1 VWARRFDKVLVDDRI
16 VRLVP
21 QLLGKPF
28 YKKKKLPVPVNLVA
42 SKLKEEVRIL
52 RTIIKRLYAI
62 SYLFLPERAY

>member
-1 VWARRFDKVLVDDRI
+1 VDDRI

-42 SKLKEEVRIL
+42 SKLKEEVPYGFSEL
-52 RTIIKRLYAI
+52 
-62 SYLFLPERAY
+62 